1 MTPLKEDSSIISTSM
16 GAQDIPVA
24 HFSDN
29 NPLTEERPDA
39 KMKQPEDIYSISTG
53 GEMEKTAFKKKQV
66 KKGYEGYSMY
76 LNLGFYLIT
85 PVLLGVVVGGFL
97 DNHFHSKHTFFYV
110 FLGLGT
116 LACFYNLVKLFKQE
130 DASHKH

>member
-1 MTPLKEDSSIISTSM
+1 MTLLKEDSSIASTSM
-16 GAQDIPVA
+16 GMENIPVA

-29 NPLTEERPDA
+29 NPLTEETPDA
-39 KMKQPEDIYSISTG
+39 KIKQPEDIYSISTG
-53 GEMEKTAFKKKQV
+53 GEMEKVAFKKNLV
-66 KKGYEGYSMY
+66 KKGHGDYSVY

-97 DNHFHSKHTFFYV
+97 DNHFHTKHVFFYI
-110 FLGLGT
+110 LLSLGT